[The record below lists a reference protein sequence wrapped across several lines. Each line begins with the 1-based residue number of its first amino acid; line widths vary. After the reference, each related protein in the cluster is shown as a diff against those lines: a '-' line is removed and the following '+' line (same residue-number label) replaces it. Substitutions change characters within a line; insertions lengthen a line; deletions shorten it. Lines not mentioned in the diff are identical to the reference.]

1 MRKRNVHTT
10 PGENGGW
17 NVKREGAERASKHF
31 DKKVEAE
38 QFGKD
43 LAKKDKTEH
52 IIHTK
57 DGKIQKR
64 DSYGNDP
71 YPPKG

>member
-1 MRKRNVHTT
+1 MGKKNVHTT
-10 PGENGGW
+10 PGENGDW

-31 DKKVEAE
+31 DRKVKAE

-43 LAKKDKTEH
+43 LAKRDKTEH

-64 DSYGNDP
+64 DSNGNDP
-71 YPPKG
+71 YPPGG

>member
-1 MRKRNVHTT
+1 MNKKNFHTT
-10 PGENGGW
+10 PGKNGVW

-31 DKKVEAE
+31 DRKVDAE

-52 IIHTK
+52 NIHTK

-71 YPPKG
+71 YPP